1 MLDDFTKQLQENAVD
16 KDTYYQQQEKQ
27 REEHLKAKENR
38 QIDLY
43 KEIIE
48 RTKVACLEAVKQ
60 GNYEIDNTRKK
71 LVGTLAFYYQYY
83 DDADDSFG
91 INCLIN
97 EKLYFTIDNYHAGRV
112 GDYNGTIKGL
122 SPSDILFLVRKTHEV
137 DVSNAFDKL
146 RNKKRITYVVE
157 DITDSK
163 KLQYF
168 MNLFQ
173 TSINNSKI
181 IDVSEIPSRNYRI
194 SKHAVRKLNF
204 EIIF

>member
-27 REEHLKAKENR
+27 REEYFKSKENYR
-38 QIDLY
+38 IDLY

-48 RTKVACLEAVKQ
+48 KTKVACLEAVKQ
-60 GNYEIDNTRKK
+60 GKYIIDNSGKK
-71 LVGTLAFYYQYY
+71 LVGTLAFYYRYC
-83 DDADDSFG
+83 DDADDFFG
-91 INCLIN
+91 ITCSIN
-97 EKLYFTIDNYHAGRV
+97 EKLFFDIDNYNTGRI
-112 GDYNGTIKGL
+112 GNNGTINGL
-122 SPSDILFLVRKTHEV
+122 GPYDILFLVRKTHEV
-137 DVSNAFDKL
+137 DRSNLFDKL
-146 RNKKRITYVVE
+146 RNKKRITYIVE
-157 DITDSK
+157 DITDTT

-168 MNLFQ
+168 MDLFQ

-181 IDVSEIPSRNYRI
+181 IDVSEIPSRNYRL